1 MALNSTPRA
10 VNILESILRPGS
22 ATFARMYL
30 EMKALL
36 AQAQVQGSATLF
48 DAQGAP
54 DDVVGVSIDSVDP
67 PVTNADVV
75 DAFAMAGL
83 FVAWCETPSQALGG
97 KSPAQVAIKL
107 LGANA
112 LGAR

>member
-1 MALNSTPRA
+1 MALNSNLRA
-10 VNILESILRPGS
+10 VNVLQSILRPGS
-22 ATFARMYL
+22 AMFSRMYL

-36 AQAQVQGSATLF
+36 AQSTVQGSAALY

-54 DDVVGVSIDSVDP
+54 DDVVGDSVDSVDP
-67 PVTNADVV
+67 PVTNADVAA
-75 DAFAMAGL
+75 AFAMAGL

-97 KSPAQVAIKL
+97 KSPAQVALKL

-112 LGAR
+112 LR